1 MAQIT
6 YADKV
11 QGQTSAFPTNQK
23 WAFGDANEVKSV
35 VNANDTLRATNTSNI
50 ATNTADIATNTADI
64 AALQAAVAV
73 RNFVNTSSSISA
85 SFDDYVIVDASGGDV
100 TITLEAIAA
109 TTGRIIDVR
118 KGDSSTNKVVIDGN
132 GGETI
137 NGQQT
142 IEITNQYDSVTCYT
156 NFTEWIIN

>member
-23 WAFGDANEVKSV
+23 WVFGDANEVKSV
-35 VNANDTLRATNTSNI
+35 VNANDTLR

-156 NFTEWIIN
+156 NSTEWIIN